1 MGTEKEYDEIIAP
14 MLAGVAIRCND
25 LGMNMVA
32 RVEWQPGEIGITQI
46 GINEGAGF
54 GQKMAQLAC
63 HSKGNLDL
71 FLIECGKRFDL
82 SQTLYKSI
90 IEQLR

>member
-1 MGTEKEYDEIIAP
+1 MNSTEKEYDEIIAP
-14 MLAGVAIRCND
+14 MLADVANRCKG

-32 RVEWQPGEIGITQI
+32 RVEWQPDQVGITQI
-46 GINEGAGF
+46 GIDEGAGF

-63 HSKGNLDL
+63 HSRGNLDL

-82 SQTLYKSI
+82 SQTLYGTKGKT
-90 IEQLR
+90 